1 MEISFVEFDIEDGSV
16 PADRLFEERL
26 FDVLLDGKPITDP
39 EYRLLT
45 AKECAKYL
53 GVSESCFY
61 RLRKRFPDMPYRS
74 RYNGLDPYHEGRRY
88 YWRYYYGREVK
99 NFLQYRF
106 Y

>member
-1 MEISFVEFDIEDGSV
+1 MEVPFAEFDREDSLV
-16 PADRLFEERL
+16 PEDRLFKDRLFE
-26 FDVLLDGKPITDP
+26 VLLEGKPITDP

-53 GVSESCFY
+53 GISESCFY

-74 RYNGLDPYHEGRRY
+74 RYNGLDPHHEGR
-88 YWRYYYGREVK
+88 RYYYGREVK
-99 NFLQYRF
+99 NFLLFRF